1 LVVLNPT
8 NRLGR
13 KEPDN
18 DHRGRKRPGISRLFS
33 GWSGLPDAEISPKKI
48 LAVESGPGFESQK
61 VHEFLTAALQ
71 FNPPLRVELSKP
83 WSVPSWRD
91 NGMAEIA

>member
-1 LVVLNPT
+1 M
-8 NRLGR
+8 
-13 KEPDN
+13 
-18 DHRGRKRPGISRLFS
+18 
-33 GWSGLPDAEISPKKI
+33 
-48 LAVESGPGFESQK
+48 ESGPGFESQK

-91 NGMAEIA
+91 NGMAEVAKRDRVFRCIWTDRVRNDVMAV